1 MTDDARA
8 RDLLTRVQDGD
19 AAAAS
24 ELLPILYGELKR
36 IARENMGRERVG
48 HTLQPTALVHEAW
61 MRILGSPKADGDGRE
76 FNDRDHFL
84 RTAAQVM
91 RHVLVDHARAR
102 NAEKRGGGD
111 IQSSAYAIELNEV
124 LDGYE
129 SEGTDL
135 VELDD
140 ALEELAKSD
149 PDLARVIELR
159 TFGGLTMDEVAA
171 ALGVSKATAERRARL
186 ARIWLA
192 KALGQ
197 DDDSAPSARAVRG
210 TRRGPA

>member
-1 MTDDARA
+1 MTDDTRA
-8 RDLLTRVQDGD
+8 LDLLTRVQNGD
-19 AAAAS
+19 AGAAA

-61 MRILGSPKADGDGRE
+61 MRILGPSSASGGSGNAPAFNGRE
-76 FNDRDHFL
+76 HFL
-84 RTAAQVM
+84 KTAAQVM

-102 NAEKRGGGD
+102 NADKRGGGATA
-111 IQSSAYAIELNEV
+111 SGAHSIELDEM

-140 ALEELAKSD
+140 ALQELGRTD
-149 PDLARVIELR
+149 PDLAKVVELR

-171 ALGVSKATAERRARL
+171 AIGVSKATAERRARL

-192 KALGQ
+192 NALGHE
-197 DDDSAPSARAVRG
+197 
-210 TRRGPA
+210 

>member
-1 MTDDARA
+1 MSDDDRA
-8 RDLLTRVQDGD
+8 LDLLGRVQDGD
-19 AAAAS
+19 ASAAS
-24 ELLPILYGELKR
+24 ELLPILYSELKR

-61 MRILGSPKADGDGRE
+61 MRILGPGDGDDRAAAFAGRE
-76 FNDRDHFL
+76 HFL
-84 RTAAQVM
+84 KTAAQVM

-102 NAEKRGGGD
+102 NSLKRGSGAH
-111 IQSSAYAIELNEV
+111 SVELDEV

-129 SEGTDL
+129 AEGTDL

-140 ALEELAKSD
+140 ALRALAETD
-149 PDLARVIELR
+149 PDLARVVELR

-171 ALGVSKATAERRARL
+171 ALGVSKATAERRARM

-192 KALGQ
+192 KVLGR
-197 DDDSAPSARAVRG
+197 DGA
-210 TRRGPA
+210 